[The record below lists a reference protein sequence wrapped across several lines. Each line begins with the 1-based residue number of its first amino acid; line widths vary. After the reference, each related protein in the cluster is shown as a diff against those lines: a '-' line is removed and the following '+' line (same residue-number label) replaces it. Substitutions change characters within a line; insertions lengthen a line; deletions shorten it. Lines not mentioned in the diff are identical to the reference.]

1 MPVFEWHFMKIS
13 TRSSITLF
21 AIKKFKFFFLGEEL
35 KQMNDQ
41 KPNIITEKCSL
52 LNDFE
57 LTFWRICMRSSSYSL
72 RFRFLA
78 SENRNFGSKGHI
90 DGCNDTIN
98 VFFFIEYMHTMRWQ
112 ANVNKYDR
120 SIDFTW
126 VTSFRVII
134 SACLD
139 STRYDRAHSVAS
151 SSDSSLEIRTV
162 QLFHLMI
169 VGY

>member
-1 MPVFEWHFMKIS
+1 MAFYENFNSKFDYI
-13 TRSSITLF
+13 ICAY
-21 AIKKFKFFFLGEEL
+21 AIKKYCQKNEIEDHEKIKTKFKFFLGEEL

-98 VFFFIEYMHTMRWQ
+98 VFFLLNTCIRCVGRRTWINMI
-112 ANVNKYDR
+112 AP
-120 SIDFTW
+120 SISLKSLRFGW
-126 VTSFRVII
+126 LFRLV
-134 SACLD
+134 
-139 STRYDRAHSVAS
+139 
-151 SSDSSLEIRTV
+151 
-162 QLFHLMI
+162 
-169 VGY
+169 